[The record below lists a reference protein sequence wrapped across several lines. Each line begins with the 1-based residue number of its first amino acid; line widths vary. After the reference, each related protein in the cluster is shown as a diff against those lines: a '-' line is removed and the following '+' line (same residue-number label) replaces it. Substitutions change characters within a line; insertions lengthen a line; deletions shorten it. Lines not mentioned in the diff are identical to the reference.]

1 MRDGFIT
8 HVHSYAEVKETVT
21 RRHEKLR
28 SLSETLQPFI
38 VIVGESLDK
47 ISSYFVVIDE
57 VYYKVGSILESVD
70 YCFKAIL
77 ALNVKYPVEACGV
90 WYLIQKG
97 FYEITTPYDKGYT
110 SVCVLLSALGVSETE

>member
-57 VYYKVGSILESVD
+57 
-70 YCFKAIL
+70 IL
-77 ALNVKYPVEACGV
+77 ALNAKYPVEACGV